1 MLGEICLPFC
11 VLLKVKWVSIIMFP
25 ISDNEKIILH
35 SDKKNNV
42 CIVLY
47 SSSGTGHNNRTLP
60 NFMPDFRILKFIF
73 YG

>member
-35 SDKKNNV
+35 SDKKIMFALFYTLAV
-42 CIVLY
+42 ELGIIIELY
-47 SSSGTGHNNRTLP
+47 P
-60 NFMPDFRILKFIF
+60 ILCLIF
-73 YG
+73 EF